1 MKKVIAKAK
10 WVKIAPRKLRR
21 VAETVQGKPALA
33 ALSILKFM
41 PQKGARIL
49 EKVVKSAIANA
60 HNNLKLPEDSL
71 VILRAFA
78 NKGISMH
85 RWNPRARGRMDPM
98 EIKTSHLT
106 VELVGKEKEES

>member
-21 VAETVQGKPALA
+21 VAETVQGKSALTA
-33 ALSILKFM
+33 ISILKFM

-49 EKVVKSAIANA
+49 EKLVKSAVANA
-60 HNNLKLPEDSL
+60 RNNHKLPEESL
-71 VILRAFA
+71 MISRAFA
-78 NKGISMH
+78 NKGVSMH
-85 RWNPRARGRMDPM
+85 RWNPRAKGRMDPV